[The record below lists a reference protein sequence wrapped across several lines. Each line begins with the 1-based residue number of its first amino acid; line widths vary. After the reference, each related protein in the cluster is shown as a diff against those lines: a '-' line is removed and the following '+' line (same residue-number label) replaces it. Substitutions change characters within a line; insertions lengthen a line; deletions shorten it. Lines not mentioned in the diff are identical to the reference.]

1 MTSDELNIAKQ
12 KRKRSLSAYFTA
24 VIVMALIFVFS
35 CRQEGSET
43 GDEQTKSSITERY
56 ITVYSAVSLTE
67 VMTELGE
74 LFENDHGIKL
84 RLNLASSGTLA
95 RQIEQGGSPD
105 LFVSANKKWWDHIEK
120 SGLALKELKTT
131 VGKNALVLISHD
143 EKESDLGWQEAFDDL
158 EKEKNKRLVIG
169 DPAHVPAGIYARQAL
184 ENSGYYPM
192 LENKILKVKD
202 VRAALMLVELQE
214 ADYGIVYRTDALKS
228 EHITIVDRFPEKSY
242 DTIMYYAGVIQDG
255 AAARRF
261 IDFLSSEKAFSV
273 WKKHGFMR

>member
-1 MTSDELNIAKQ
+1 MTSDKLNIAKQ
-12 KRKRSLSAYFTA
+12 KRKRSLSASFIA
-24 VIVMALIFVFS
+24 VILMALIFVFS

-43 GDEQTKSSITERY
+43 GDERTKSSITERY

-74 LFENDHGIKL
+74 FFEKDHGIKL

-105 LFVSANKKWWDHIEK
+105 VFISANKKWWDHIEK
-120 SGLALKELKTT
+120 SGLASKELKTR

-143 EKESDLGWQEAFDDL
+143 EKDSDLGWQEAFDDL

-202 VRAALMLVELQE
+202 VRAALLLVELQE

-228 EHITIVDRFPEKSY
+228 EHITIVDTFPDKSH

-261 IDFLSSEKAFSV
+261 FNFLSSDRAFSI
-273 WKKHGFMR
+273 WKKHGFM